1 MREDLWAFQR
11 EQYSCAEQTAQAD
24 LNTHFTSRT
33 DPLSTLDRGRS
44 GLVKKSYNISTQQ
57 KLMSD
62 SEASHDE
69 LQQQVFGALSDMGT
83 EKGVADMSTMKPVI
97 GTSQK

>member
-1 MREDLWAFQR
+1 MREDVWAFPR
-11 EQYSCAEQTAQAD
+11 EQYMCAEQIVQAD
-24 LNTHFTSRT
+24 LNRHFTSRT
-33 DPLSTLDRGRS
+33 NPLSTLARGRS

-69 LQQQVFGALSDMGT
+69 LRRQTLGCLSDVGT
-83 EKGVADMSTMKPVI
+83 ERVWLTIAP
-97 GTSQK
+97 